1 MLNFS
6 AIVGHQRLKRYGRNE
21 KGLMRSLNP
30 STKMIVGEVLL
41 RLLEPELQLS
51 AICNLD
57 NP

>member
-1 MLNFS
+1 M
-6 AIVGHQRLKRYGRNE
+6 K

-30 STKMIVGEVLL
+30 STEIIMGEVTL

>member
-1 MLNFS
+1 M
-6 AIVGHQRLKRYGRNE
+6 K

-30 STKMIVGEVLL
+30 STEMIVGEVPL